1 MSTAT
6 EKASAKTVSR
16 KSAEAR
22 EKDLRLAMYRIE
34 RGRAKSGE
42 PKLSISAVAREAGVT
57 TALIH
62 NHYPKVAED
71 IRTAQGKATRAQR
84 DAKVELLKEERSRNR
99 DLREQLDA
107 LKADVERLASI
118 NEVLLDENA
127 TLKARLG
134 SKGKVVTLGHPPVEP
149 V

>member
-1 MSTAT
+1 MSTTAVKKT
-6 EKASAKTVSR
+6 PAKTASR

-34 RGRAKSGE
+34 AGRSKSGE
-42 PKLSISAVAREAGVT
+42 SKLSISAVAREAGVT

-71 IRTAQGKATRAQR
+71 IRTALGKATRAQR
-84 DAKVELLKEERSRNR
+84 DAKGELLKEERRQSR
-99 DLREQLDA
+99 DLREQIKA
-107 LKADVERLASI
+107 LSADIAKLASI

-127 TLKARLG
+127 ALRARLDSQGKVTGLGKAR
-134 SKGKVVTLGHPPVEP
+134 
-149 V
+149 